1 MLDDMY
7 TELTHIRILDKEITY
22 DYGKTCMKIMQ
33 TILRLEITKLSYI
46 ENIMLWS
53 WLHVVLIKGNKW
65 ADIMYNINYMK
76 VFE

>member
-1 MLDDMY
+1 MY

-46 ENIMLWS
+46 ENIML
-53 WLHVVLIKGNKW
+53 
-65 ADIMYNINYMK
+65 
-76 VFE
+76 